1 MTGNTGTKRKN
12 ILKDTKSE
20 PALKALKKNDIIIQC
35 HALQK
40 KYEALEKQNAI
51 LLQEKKNDVE
61 SINLL
66 EETVKILEKNFLG

>member
-20 PALKALKKNDIIIQC
+20 PALKALKKNDIIIQF

-61 SINLL
+61 SINLSRFWR
-66 EETVKILEKNFLG
+66 KNLLG